1 MKTLYE
7 SLLDDFEDLASK
19 QDEELPI
26 TLRDCM
32 DGHVLSS
39 FMRHCLGPTHFKI
52 SEYSKSLKK
61 KYKRVKPILEFSGK
75 KLKNQVLGDI
85 VAIVADQVKI
95 DWSLDR
101 IPRIQKAL
109 EDFKMK
115 VEELKSPE
123 MEKYKDIAN
132 FNKKEDI
139 QNGYVRTEKY
149 QLYFLNPTVS
159 GQQNSYR
166 TLMLALN
173 YGSGAEYEWED
184 GQWQMIGD
192 SQDGYHGVLY
202 IKVLDNCP
210 LLM

>member
-7 SLLDDFEDLASK
+7 SLLDDFETLADK
-19 QDEELPI
+19 QDEELPV

-32 DGHVLSS
+32 DGHVHSS

-52 SEYSKSLKK
+52 AEYSKSLKK
-61 KYKRVKPILEFSGK
+61 KYKRVKPILDFKGK
-75 KLKNQVLGDI
+75 KLKSQVLGDI
-85 VAIVADQVKI
+85 VAIVTDQVKI

-159 GQQNSYR
+159 GQQNNYK

-173 YGSGAEYEWED
+173 YGSGAEYEWEN

-202 IKVLDNCP
+202 IKLLNNCP
-210 LLM
+210 LLV

>member
-39 FMRHCLGPTHFKI
+39 FMRHCLGPTRFKI
-52 SEYSKSLKK
+52 AEYSKSLKK
-61 KYKRVKPILEFSGK
+61 KYKRVKPILEFGGK

-109 EDFKMK
+109 DDFKTK

-159 GQQNSYR
+159 GQRNDYK

-202 IKVLDNCP
+202 IKLLNNCP